1 MAPSAW
7 ERTFGY
13 SKKGFDKAWQTLDKL
28 GAPVNRLSNRVGAE
42 AFWPMSLDK
51 ESDKAARILR
61 SFCKDGFYEDL
72 TPDEER
78 MKRDSKGRLDRPQGK
93 QRVLKKIP
101 TDVIKQAKGLAIFTT
116 MRTGLWVS
124 GAGGSGVLLAR
135 IPETGEWSPPSG
147 ILLHTAG
154 IGFMVGV
161 DIYDCVVVINTYEAL
176 EGFKRIRCTLGGEV
190 SVAAGPVGIGG
201 ILETEVHKRQAPVW
215 TYMKSRGIYAGV
227 QVDGTIILER
237 NDENERFYGE
247 KLRVHDIL
255 AGKVRHPPDS
265 LKMLM
270 QTIKSA
276 QGDSDVDES
285 VLPSPGQAP
294 GDMELVD
301 SNFGIPAADD
311 PDPFGVKA
319 LEAEGLFIREAAT
332 KARPSHEVFEF
343 RPAPSSPIYNTFPRY
358 SMGSSRRTSWR
369 GSLQSYTSVD
379 RGTQT
384 EDRPMTATTTTSRM
398 SSPRSIK
405 ESISAQPEEVL
416 EEREEHA
423 ETEYTNGDHEPNG
436 EPEVHEIGTTTV
448 AKRESAVSIPPTV
461 DDQTV
466 SPESKRLSPTF
477 TRARLVTIPK
487 RIPPALPPRNP
498 IRKHDSMSTTAS
510 LPSPTASLRREI
522 RMSNEFSGG
531 ETNGLDHLPEH
542 ADASSEELPPDV
554 EARIDALVD
563 EFANSQHEDHIATT
577 VTEKDEFHSI
587 ASSRRSSRAISQRS
601 SRAISQRSSRSELVA
616 RGEEQENREEDKHET
631 ENGEDEHE
639 TEKEEDK
646 HETGNDEHRHETSNE
661 EEPHAV
667 SYYESVSRRNSTK
680 EDHTT
685 TEVDVEHEAERET
698 VNGITDDQVHESHSG
713 TVYLTDDAAEDEE
726 KTKNEPAHGAAHEAA
741 ESTKTDVHQETS
753 S

>member
-7 ERTFGY
+7 EKTFGY
-13 SKKGFDKAWQTLDKL
+13 SKKGFDKAWHALDKL
-28 GAPVNRLSNRVGAE
+28 GAPVNRLSNRIGAE

-61 SFCKDGFYEDL
+61 SFCKDGFYEDP

-78 MKRDSKGRLDRPQGK
+78 MKRDSKGRIDKPQGK

-101 TDVIKQAKGLAIFTT
+101 SEVIKQAKGLAIFTT

-147 ILLHTAG
+147 IMLHTAG

-176 EGFKRIRCTLGGEV
+176 EGFKRIRCTLGGEM
-190 SVAAGPVGIGG
+190 SVAAGPVGVGG
-201 ILETEVHKRQAPVW
+201 VLETEVHKRQAPIW

-237 NDENERFYGE
+237 SDENERFYGE
-247 KLRVHDIL
+247 KIRVNDIL
-255 AGKVRHPPDS
+255 AGKVRFPPDS

-276 QGDSDVDES
+276 QGDTDVDES
-285 VLPSPGQAP
+285 VLPTPGLAP
-294 GDMELVD
+294 SDMELVEG
-301 SNFGIPAADD
+301 NFGIPAVDD

-319 LEAEGLFIREAAT
+319 LEAEGLFIREAGT
-332 KARPSHEVFEF
+332 KARPSHDVFEF

-358 SMGSSRRTSWR
+358 SVDSSRRTSWR
-369 GSLQSYTSVD
+369 GSLHSYTSVD

-384 EDRPMTATTTTSRM
+384 DDRPMTATTTTSRM
-398 SSPRSIK
+398 SSPRSMK
-405 ESISAQPEEVL
+405 ESISSPQEDVL
-416 EEREEHA
+416 EEREEH
-423 ETEYTNGDHEPNG
+423 EEPEYTNGDQEPNS
-436 EPEVHEIGTTTV
+436 EPEVDEVATTTV
-448 AKRESAVSIPPTV
+448 AKHESVKSIPPTV

-466 SPESKRLSPTF
+466 STEAKRLSPTF

-498 IRKHDSMSTTAS
+498 ERKHDSLSTTAS
-510 LPSPTASLRREI
+510 LPSPTASLRRELG
-522 RMSNEFSGG
+522 MSREFSNG
-531 ETNGLDHLPEH
+531 ETNGLDHLPEN

-554 EARIDALVD
+554 EARIDALVAG
-563 EFANSQHEDHIATT
+563 FTNSQQEDHIGTA

-587 ASSRRSSRAISQRS
+587 ASSRRSSHSEPSAIKD
-601 SRAISQRSSRSELVA
+601 EL
-616 RGEEQENREEDKHET
+616 EEGKQET
-631 ENGEDEHE
+631 EIE
-639 TEKEEDK
+639 TEEP
-646 HETGNDEHRHETSNE
+646 
-661 EEPHAV
+661 EPHAV
-667 SYYESVSRRNSTK
+667 SYYESVSRNNSIKQNNTNT
-680 EDHTT
+680 D
-685 TEVDVEHEAERET
+685 VDVEDKTPDET
-698 VNGITDDQVHESHSG
+698 VNGITGDQFHDSKRD
-713 TVYLTDDAAEDEE
+713 TIYLTDDAEE
-726 KTKNEPAHGAAHEAA
+726 NEEIPNEASHQA
-741 ESTKTDVHQETS
+741 PESKTDVLKETS
-753 S
+753 

>member
-7 ERTFGY
+7 EKTFGY
-13 SKKGFDKAWQTLDKL
+13 SKKGFDKAWHALDKL
-28 GAPVNRLSNRVGAE
+28 GAPVNRLSNRIGAE

-61 SFCKDGFYEDL
+61 SFCKDGFYEDP

-78 MKRDSKGRLDRPQGK
+78 MKRDSKGRIDKPQGK

-101 TDVIKQAKGLAIFTT
+101 SEVIKQAKGLAIFTT

-147 ILLHTAG
+147 IMLHTAG

-176 EGFKRIRCTLGGEV
+176 EGFKRIRCTLGGEM
-190 SVAAGPVGIGG
+190 SVAAGPVGVGG
-201 ILETEVHKRQAPVW
+201 VLETEVHKRQAPIW

-237 NDENERFYGE
+237 SDENERFYGE
-247 KLRVHDIL
+247 KIRVNDIL
-255 AGKVRHPPDS
+255 AGKVRFPPDS

-276 QGDSDVDES
+276 QGDTDVDES
-285 VLPSPGQAP
+285 VLPTPGLAP
-294 GDMELVD
+294 SDMELVEG
-301 SNFGIPAADD
+301 NFGIPAVDD

-319 LEAEGLFIREAAT
+319 LEAEGLFIREAGT
-332 KARPSHEVFEF
+332 KARPSHDVFEF

-358 SMGSSRRTSWR
+358 SVDSSRRTSWR
-369 GSLQSYTSVD
+369 GSLHSYTSVD

-384 EDRPMTATTTTSRM
+384 DDRPMTATTTTSRM
-398 SSPRSIK
+398 SSPRSMK
-405 ESISAQPEEVL
+405 ESISSPQEDVL
-416 EEREEHA
+416 EEREEH
-423 ETEYTNGDHEPNG
+423 EEPEYTNGDQEPNS
-436 EPEVHEIGTTTV
+436 EPEVDEVATTTV
-448 AKRESAVSIPPTV
+448 AKHESVKSIPPTV

-466 SPESKRLSPTF
+466 STEPKRLSPTF

-498 IRKHDSMSTTAS
+498 ERKHDSLSTTAS
-510 LPSPTASLRREI
+510 LPSPTASLRRELG
-522 RMSNEFSGG
+522 MSREFSNG
-531 ETNGLDHLPEH
+531 ETNGLDHLPEN

-554 EARIDALVD
+554 EARIDALVAG
-563 EFANSQHEDHIATT
+563 FTNGQQEDHIGTA

-587 ASSRRSSRAISQRS
+587 ASSRRSSHSEPSAIKD
-601 SRAISQRSSRSELVA
+601 EL
-616 RGEEQENREEDKHET
+616 EEGKPET
-631 ENGEDEHE
+631 EIE
-639 TEKEEDK
+639 TEEP
-646 HETGNDEHRHETSNE
+646 
-661 EEPHAV
+661 EPHAV
-667 SYYESVSRRNSTK
+667 SYYESVSRNNSIKQNNANT
-680 EDHTT
+680 D
-685 TEVDVEHEAERET
+685 VDDEGKTPDET
-698 VNGITDDQVHESHSG
+698 VNGITGDQFHDSKRD
-713 TVYLTDDAAEDEE
+713 TIYLTDDAEDNEE
-726 KTKNEPAHGAAHEAA
+726 ITNEASHQAP
-741 ESTKTDVHQETS
+741 ESKTDVLKETS
-753 S
+753 